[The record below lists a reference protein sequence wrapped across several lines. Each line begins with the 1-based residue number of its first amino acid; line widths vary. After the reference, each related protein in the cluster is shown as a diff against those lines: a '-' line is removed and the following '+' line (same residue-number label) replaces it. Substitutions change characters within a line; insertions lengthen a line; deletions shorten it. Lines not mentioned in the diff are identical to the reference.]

1 MPFNLNAVE
10 QALPRPSGFVPGAGM
25 SRRNRSS
32 SSAGGDEE
40 LKIVGLIVFFVN
52 LCRVCFERIWGLV
65 VFSISLEGL
74 DGYFIPNVA
83 HDLPFSVTP

>member
-74 DGYFIPNVA
+74 VVICI
-83 HDLPFSVTP
+83 VTTTEYCSF